1 MADKSRLEKANKLV
15 ETCLQVVVNHIVE
28 VMEEKEHVFL
38 SFDHLVNI
46 LSRQQ
51 FRQSYSPA
59 VQATFVVDWLAAD
72 WPARFDTLSQ
82 LVEHGNKEDIVG
94 GLLEAGIDTKGLL
107 ENCGVEDR
115 PQKKMKMSE
124 SGHNTSDPI
133 ILVFESGSYD
143 IMYYDIVN
151 NRWK

>member
-1 MADKSRLEKANKLV
+1 M
-15 ETCLQVVVNHIVE
+15 
-28 VMEEKEHVFL
+28 
-38 SFDHLVNI
+38 
-46 LSRQQ
+46 
-51 FRQSYSPA
+51 
-59 VQATFVVDWLAAD
+59 
-72 WPARFDTLSQ
+72 
-82 LVEHGNKEDIVG
+82 G

-124 SGHNTSDPI
+124 SRHNTSDPI